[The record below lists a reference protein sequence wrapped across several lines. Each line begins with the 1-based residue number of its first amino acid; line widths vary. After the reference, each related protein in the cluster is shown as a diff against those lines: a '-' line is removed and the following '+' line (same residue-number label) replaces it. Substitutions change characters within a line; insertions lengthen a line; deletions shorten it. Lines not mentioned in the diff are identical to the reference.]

1 LNSSERCQ
9 VRELNYMDIFSRAQ
23 NFISKK
29 SDSNLIIAIFGI
41 IYFASQIKIASIVH
55 PLGIDMLRIQT
66 TLSSDSFKEIASGW
80 IASGQIGL
88 YYKHFYFDNFH
99 PIWYSIFLS
108 LLIARAFKINNI
120 NPKFNF
126 FILTPFVA
134 GVCDL
139 IENMMHLYFLADLK
153 RATPVLVALSGLA
166 TNTKWFLALSGV
178 AIITILIGV
187 WVVKTFII
195 KKK

>member
-1 LNSSERCQ
+1 
-9 VRELNYMDIFSRAQ
+9 MDIFSRTQ

-66 TLSSDSFKEIASGW
+66 TLSSDTFKEIASGW

-126 FILTPFVA
+126 IILTPFVA

-178 AIITILIGV
+178 AIVTILIGV

>member
-1 LNSSERCQ
+1 
-9 VRELNYMDIFSRAQ
+9 MDIFSRAQ

-126 FILTPFVA
+126 IILTPFVA

>member
-1 LNSSERCQ
+1 
-9 VRELNYMDIFSRAQ
+9 MDIFSRTQ

-178 AIITILIGV
+178 AIVTILIGV

>member
-1 LNSSERCQ
+1 
-9 VRELNYMDIFSRAQ
+9 MDILLRTE

-29 SDSNLIIAIFGI
+29 SNSNLIIAIFGI

-66 TLSSDSFKEIASGW
+66 TLSSDTFKEIASGW
-80 IASGQIGL
+80 IASGQIEN

-126 FILTPFVA
+126 FILTPFIA
-134 GVCDL
+134 GICDFF
-139 IENMMHLYFLADLK
+139 ENMMHLYLLADLQ
-153 RATPVLVALSGLA
+153 RATPALVALSGLA

-178 AIITILIGV
+178 AIVSILIGISI
-187 WVVKTFII
+187 VKNFIT

>member
-1 LNSSERCQ
+1 MN
-9 VRELNYMDIFSRAQ
+9 IFSRAE

-41 IYFASQIKIASIVH
+41 VYFASQIAIASIVH

-66 TLSSDSFKEIASGW
+66 TLSSVTFNEIASGW
-80 IASGQIGL
+80 IASGQIGN

-99 PIWYSIFLS
+99 PVWYSIFLS
-108 LLIARAFKINNI
+108 LLVARAFKINNI

-126 FILTPFVA
+126 MILTPFIA
-134 GVCDL
+134 GICDFF
-139 IENMMHLYFLADLK
+139 ENMMHLYLLADLK
-153 RATPVLVALSGLA
+153 RATPVWVALSGLA

-178 AIITILIGV
+178 AIVSILIGIG
-187 WVVKTFII
+187 VVKTFIT
-195 KKK
+195 KQK

>member
-1 LNSSERCQ
+1 MN
-9 VRELNYMDIFSRAQ
+9 IFSRAES
-23 NFISKK
+23 FISEK

-41 IYFASQIKIASIVH
+41 IYFASQIKIASIVY

-66 TLSSDSFKEIASGW
+66 TLSSDTFKEIASGW

-99 PIWYSIFLS
+99 PMWYSIFLS
-108 LLIARAFKINNI
+108 LLIARVFKINNI

-126 FILTPFVA
+126 IILTPFVA
-134 GVCDL
+134 GICDL

-153 RATPVLVALSGLA
+153 RATPALVALSGTA

-178 AIITILIGV
+178 AIVSILIGISI
-187 WVVKTFII
+187 VKIFIM